1 MIQQGNV
8 CTGLDMLVKQFL
20 EILLEDHT
28 AGGDDH
34 IIMAGIFDDFD
45 IVHVSRDIIA
55 IQTVQFI
62 LCKKQMQSATLGV
75 DIILTSG
82 SQMLRK

>member
-1 MIQQGNV
+1 
-8 CTGLDMLVKQFL
+8 MLVKQFF
-20 EILLEDHT
+20 EILLKDHT
-28 AGGDDH
+28 AGGNDH
-34 IIMAGIFDDFD
+34 IIMAGILDDFD
-45 IVHVSRDIIA
+45 IIHVSRDIIA